1 MKKNIH
7 LLNSTFK
14 WLFDHRKIQKR
25 KYLQMNEKK
34 KQNVLLN
41 GTQEKAKIKDK
52 LNNASANF
60 VSII

>member
-1 MKKNIH
+1 MVYEKNIH

-34 KQNVLLN
+34 KQ
-41 GTQEKAKIKDK
+41 KRFIKWYLGK
-52 LNNASANF
+52 S
-60 VSII
+60 